1 MIGLGAIAAAPARA
15 PSIMALALLEHGQWQ
30 LIEQASDSTR
40 RITKRVCLGD
50 ASALLQVQH
59 PGAACSRYVIA
70 NEAKTA
76 TVHYTCPGAGHG
88 RTTIRVETPR
98 LIRIDSQ
105 GIADNAPFEFVLEGR
120 RIGAC
125 PAAAAGR

>member
-15 PSIMALALLEHGQWQ
+15 PSILALAQLEPGQWQ
-30 LIEQASDSTR
+30 LIEQASDAPSR
-40 RITKRVCLGD
+40 MTKRVCLGD

-70 NEAKTA
+70 NEAKSA

-88 RTTIRVETPR
+88 RTTVRVETPR
-98 LIRIDSQ
+98 LIRIDTQ

-125 PAAAAGR
+125 PAGAAGR